1 MGLVRD
7 YQARAVARIASAALP
22 LVTVRAGDSISA
34 IAASHCGDARDWT
47 GVYAASRRAHLTAWN
62 ANDLTTGQQ
71 LAVECDQVPGM
82 LDRAPTPSPPPVAVA
97 PVTASVTRPSSD
109 TEGSGGGGRS
119 PAPQAAPAAHRY
131 ESAAVSGAGTYHGP
145 AGSYESCVISRES
158 GGNAQIWNPTG
169 HWGLYQFDEQTWVSG
184 GGSPGSFGSASAAE
198 QHQVFARVYAARGTS
213 PLTPSDGC

>member
-62 ANDLTTGQQ
+62 ANDLNTGQQ

-82 LDRAPTPSPPPVAVA
+82 LDRAPTPPPPHVAVA
-97 PVTASVTRPSSD
+97 PVTASVVQPSSD
-109 TEGSGGGGRS
+109 TDGSGGGGRS
-119 PAPQAAPAAHRY
+119 PAPQAAPAAHTY
-131 ESAAVSGAGTYHGP
+131 SAAVSGTYH
-145 AGSYESCVISRES
+145 ASGSYEACVISRES
-158 GGNAQIWNPTG
+158 GGNAGIWNPTG

-184 GGSPGSFGSASAAE
+184 GGSPSTFGSASPAE
-198 QHQVFARVYAARGTS
+198 QHQVFAAVYAARGTS
-213 PLTPSDGC
+213 PWTPSDGC